1 MRHVFRQ
8 RVYYEDTDAGGVM
21 YHAQYL
27 AFAERA
33 RTEAMRWLGLPVST
47 LLREHGVGFVVQ
59 RASVMYRRPVR
70 LDDEVEVITTLREL
84 TAARMRLDQA
94 IRGTAEAGGDLKA
107 MLEIDLACIQVDT
120 LRPSRIPAH
129 WRDLLAQLA
138 DTENASADG
147 GDASHK

>member
-33 RTEAMRWLGLPVST
+33 RTEAMRWLGLPVSA
-47 LLREHGVGFVVQ
+47 LLREHGIGFVVQ
-59 RASVMYRRPVR
+59 RASVLYRRPVR

-94 IRGTAEAGGDLKA
+94 IRGTPETEPDLKA
-107 MLEIDLACIQVDT
+107 MLEIDLACIQMQT
-120 LRPSRIPAH
+120 LRPSRIPPH

-138 DTENASADG
+138 DTE
-147 GDASHK
+147 DASQK